1 MQTKSQIVTTQ
12 AVIASE
18 AKQSPSRKEEIA
30 SSQKT
35 LLAMTRAEQLP
46 QILEQI
52 ASNLYKGENEAVAD
66 LVQQALDQE
75 MAPADILNGGLIAGM
90 DEVGKDFKAGEL
102 FVPEVLIAA
111 RAMHA
116 GMNVLRP
123 LLAESDVPS
132 AGKYV
137 IGTVQGDLH
146 DIGKNLVKMMLEG
159 AGFETIDLGTDVRP
173 DDFVAAVQEHH
184 PQLLGMS
191 ALLTTTMP
199 GMKATI
205 EALEEAGLRDVV
217 KIMIGG
223 APVTAAFA
231 EQIGADAY
239 APDAATAVDVAR
251 SLVA

>member
-1 MQTKSQIVTTQ
+1 MTNSQILGQ
-12 AVIASE
+12 
-18 AKQSPSRKEEIA
+18 IA
-30 SSQKT
+30 SS
-35 LLAMTRAEQLP
+35 
-46 QILEQI
+46 
-52 ASNLYKGENEAVAD
+52 LYRGEDKAVAE
-66 LVQQALDQE
+66 LVQKALDQG
-75 MAPADILNGGLIAGM
+75 MTPAEILNGGLIAGM
-90 DEVGKDFKAGEL
+90 DEVGKDFKAGQL

-123 LLAESDVPS
+123 LLAETEVPS
-132 AGKYV
+132 VGKYV

-146 DIGKNLVKMMLEG
+146 DIGKNLVRMMLEG
-159 AGFETIDLGTDVRP
+159 AGFETIDLGVDVKP
-173 DDFVAAVQEHH
+173 GDFVAAVREHQ

-205 EALEEAGLRDVV
+205 EALQEAGLRDKV
-217 KIMIGG
+217 KVMVGG

-251 SLVA
+251 GLVA

>member
-1 MQTKSQIVTTQ
+1 MAKSH
-12 AVIASE
+12 
-18 AKQSPSRKEEIA
+18 
-30 SSQKT
+30 
-35 LLAMTRAEQLP
+35 
-46 QILEQI
+46 ILEQI
-52 ASNLYKGENEAVAD
+52 VSNLYRGEDDVVAD

-75 MAPADILNGGLIAGM
+75 ISPAEILNGGLIAGM
-90 DEVGKDFKAGEL
+90 DEVGKDFKNGEL

-146 DIGKNLVKMMLEG
+146 DIGKNLVRMMLEG
-159 AGFETIDLGTDVRP
+159 AGFETIDLGTDVKP
-173 DDFVAAVQEHH
+173 DGFVAAVQEHQ

-199 GMKATI
+199 GMKVTI
-205 EALEEAGLRDVV
+205 EALQEAGLRDVV
-217 KIMIGG
+217 KIMVGG

-251 SLVA
+251 GLVA